1 MWRYVAAN
9 LRNASVD
16 KRRLKAEDRNFNT
29 SGRETAYK
37 RANRR
42 RGSLAYQENR
52 PKNTTDRKPGS
63 GGMNYG
69 SGIQA
74 LRQKQEGMNNA
85 RAAGFR
91 PEKFK
96 MPEDPAG

>member
-1 MWRYVAAN
+1 MAAN
-9 LRNASVD
+9 LRNTSVD
-16 KRRLKAEDRNFNT
+16 RRYLRAEDRNFDT
-29 SGRETAYK
+29 SRRETAVAH
-37 RANRR
+37 ANRR

-52 PKNTTDRKPGS
+52 PKHTTDAKPGS

-69 SGIQA
+69 AGIQA
-74 LRQKQEGMNNA
+74 LRQKQEGINDA
-85 RAAGFR
+85 RAEGFR

>member
-1 MWRYVAAN
+1 MAAN

-16 KRRLKAEDRNFNT
+16 KRRLKEEDRGFDT

-52 PKNTTDRKPGS
+52 PKNTTDRKAGS

-69 SGIQA
+69 SGLQA
-74 LRQKQEGMNNA
+74 ARQKQEGINQA
-85 RAAGFR
+85 RAKSFR

-96 MPEDPAG
+96 MPEDPVG

>member
-1 MWRYVAAN
+1 MAAN

-16 KRRLKAEDRNFNT
+16 KRRLKAEDRSFNT
-29 SGRETAYK
+29 SNREIAYK
-37 RANRR
+37 RANQR

-69 SGIQA
+69 SGLQA
-74 LRQKQEGMNNA
+74 ARQKQEGMNQA
-85 RAAGFR
+85 RAKSFR

-96 MPEDPAG
+96 MPEDPVG

>member
-1 MWRYVAAN
+1 MAAN
-9 LRNASVD
+9 LRNTSVD
-16 KRRLKAEDRNFNT
+16 KRYLRAEDRAFDT
-29 SGRETAYK
+29 SRRETAVAH
-37 RANRR
+37 ANRR

-52 PKNTTDRKPGS
+52 PKHTTDAKPGS

-69 SGIQA
+69 SGLQA
-74 LRQKQEGMNNA
+74 ARQKQEGMNQA
-85 RAAGFR
+85 RAKSFR